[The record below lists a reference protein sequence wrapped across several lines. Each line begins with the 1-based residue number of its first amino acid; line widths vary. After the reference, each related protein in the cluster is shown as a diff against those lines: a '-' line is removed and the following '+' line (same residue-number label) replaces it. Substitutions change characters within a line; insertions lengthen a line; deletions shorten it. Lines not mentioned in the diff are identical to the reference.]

1 MNPTNLKGETANS
14 LSANV
19 NSKALEVT
27 ARVTAASMIF
37 LTACFLLNNY
47 LNFWL
52 AWPGMLN
59 FLNSGLNLPKQNLL
73 GWLQTISYLLVIPAA
88 VLYIRHKAADT
99 LIEDTHTWNSLVKFI
114 IRAAFWAVLLI
125 GIFDSLISF
134 LRIEGFLPHIVGDN
148 MSTQL
153 GRSNFRGP
161 YLHFPLIGLS
171 ILIAAMVKKI
181 DFFWLALMVVLT
193 EFGIVISRFVFS
205 YEQAFMGDLV
215 RFWYAALFLFA
226 SAYTFL
232 HDGHVRVD
240 VLYGRFSKNT
250 KAWAN
255 ILGILFLGLPL
266 CWIILSTGM
275 WEKTSS
281 IISPLVNY
289 EITQSNYG
297 LYVKYLMV
305 FYLIIFAVTMIIQF
319 CSYFLTNIADLLGQ
333 RDENPS
339 TALSQD
345 H

>member
-1 MNPTNLKGETANS
+1 MNSTSLKEEPKNK
-14 LSANV
+14 LSTTV
-19 NSKALEVT
+19 NSKTLEVT
-27 ARVTAASMIF
+27 ARVVAASVIF

-47 LNFWL
+47 LNFWH
-52 AWPGMLN
+52 AWPGMLI
-59 FLNSGLNLPKQNLL
+59 FLNSGLNLPDSNSL
-73 GWLQTISYLLVIPAA
+73 GWLQVISYLLVIPAA
-88 VLYIRHKAADT
+88 VLYVYRNATDT
-99 LIEDTHTWNSLVKFI
+99 LIENAHKWDSLVRFI
-114 IRAAFWAVLLI
+114 IRAAFWAVFLI
-125 GIFDSLISF
+125 GLFDSLISF
-134 LRIEGFLPHIVGDN
+134 LRIEGFLPYVVGDN
-148 MSTQL
+148 LSTQL
-153 GRSNFRGP
+153 GRSNFRGL

-171 ILIAAMVKKI
+171 VLIAAMVKKI

-226 SAYTFL
+226 SAYTFF

-240 VLYGRFSKNT
+240 VLYGRFSKHT
-250 KAWAN
+250 KAWTN

-333 RDENPS
+333 SDEDPS
-339 TALSQD
+339 VAFLQD